1 MKDNNYDDDVLLPE
15 SSKLNKNSKNII
27 KHRYSDD
34 DLLAPEN
41 LIEISPKG
49 RNIVFI
55 LYLISNILIS
65 MDHGSIPASVNEL
78 RQLTSYDQ
86 SIGLFG
92 SLVYF
97 GNILGSMIFFSYIN
111 TFNRKTLLLISLF
124 GNSVCLFICLYGVIN
139 LDYNLKEII

>member
-1 MKDNNYDDDVLLPE
+1 MKDNNYDDELLSE
-15 SSKLNKNSKNII
+15 STNLNKKKEKGTIRS
-27 KHRYSDD
+27 RYSDD

-41 LIEISPKG
+41 LLELSPRG

-65 MDHGSIPASVNEL
+65 MDHGSIPASINEL
-78 RQLTSYDQ
+78 RQLTNYDQ

-97 GNILGSMIFFSYIN
+97 GNIIGSMIFFSYIN
-111 TFNRKTLLLISLF
+111 TFNRKILLLISLF
-124 GNSVCLFICLYGVIN
+124 GNSVCLFTFVLIENI
-139 LDYNLKEII
+139 